1 MRRLLLLAAILTV
14 SAAPSAPL
22 SARADDAVE
31 QVPQLIQSGKLE
43 EARSLLTAYLKGH
56 PTRPDALTLLGV
68 VEAQQGNYREAEA
81 CFHKA
86 LAADPRFVG
95 AYLNLGRLYEEN
107 PQKDPE
113 AWKKGTAVYDQLLE
127 FDPSSQEGYYQS
139 ALLRLRLGRYQ
150 ESLDRLAH
158 LPRESQE
165 RAQALAVRCGDYAG
179 LGQPNKAEQ
188 AADQMLGSA
197 DIAEADVTTILP
209 VLAARKNMALSLKL
223 LEGLEARNLATFDS
237 LYSLGLLYQETG
249 RLPEARRALE
259 SAIQFRPNSATT
271 LLELARVANAEKD
284 NTGALGYLAHAR
296 ELEPNNAAIYF
307 FWGMVAIEQD
317 LSEEAYQSLKKAVA
331 IAPHNA
337 WYNYAFGVVA
347 MQRENASESIPYLRK
362 YCELR
367 PHDLRGRLALGVG
380 YFNSHE
386 EEQAA
391 QILSSISSD
400 PATAAGANFFLAR
413 ISNHRGQYPAALDHL
428 HRALQAQPNYA
439 EAYAEL
445 GSIHIKRKEYPQ
457 AEEALDKALQLNPS
471 SYGGNLNLLILY
483 QRTNNPKANEQAK
496 RFEQVKAERDDRAKE
511 FLRTIEVRP

>member
-1 MRRLLLLAAILTV
+1 
-14 SAAPSAPL
+14 
-22 SARADDAVE
+22 
-31 QVPQLIQSGKLE
+31 
-43 EARSLLTAYLKGH
+43 
-56 PTRPDALTLLGV
+56 
-68 VEAQQGNYREAEA
+68 
-81 CFHKA
+81 
-86 LAADPRFVG
+86 
-95 AYLNLGRLYEEN
+95 
-107 PQKDPE
+107 
-113 AWKKGTAVYDQLLE
+113 
-127 FDPSSQEGYYQS
+127 
-139 ALLRLRLGRYQ
+139 
-150 ESLDRLAH
+150 
-158 LPRESQE
+158 
-165 RAQALAVRCGDYAG
+165 
-179 LGQPNKAEQ
+179 
-188 AADQMLGSA
+188 
-197 DIAEADVTTILP
+197 
-209 VLAARKNMALSLKL
+209 
-223 LEGLEARNLATFDS
+223 
-237 LYSLGLLYQETG
+237 
-249 RLPEARRALE
+249 
-259 SAIQFRPNSATT
+259 
-271 LLELARVANAEKD
+271 
-284 NTGALGYLAHAR
+284 
-296 ELEPNNAAIYF
+296 
-307 FWGMVAIEQD
+307 
-317 LSEEAYQSLKKAVA
+317 
-331 IAPHNA
+331 
-337 WYNYAFGVVA
+337 

-413 ISNHRGQYPAALDHL
+413 ISNHRGQFPAALDHL